1 MFVDVLCKFF
11 DSFANDKCAAIIFCS
26 RILQL
31 EGLRIIIFLVKI
43 KSYAK
48 NPNIIMKTESYGLEK
63 KKYLLILQEFLR
75 CRQNFNKV
83 VLCFSCRIIY
93 DKL

>member
-1 MFVDVLCKFF
+1 MSEQCKIF
-11 DSFANDKCAAIIFCS
+11 DSFANDDDVVIIFCS
-26 RILQL
+26 RILQI

-48 NPNIIMKTESYGLEK
+48 NPNIITKTKSYGLEN
-63 KKYLLILQEFLR
+63 KKYLQNLQDFLR
-75 CRQNFNKV
+75 YRKNFNKV

>member
-1 MFVDVLCKFF
+1 MSEQCKIF
-11 DSFANDKCAAIIFCS
+11 DSFANDDDAIIIFCS

-48 NPNIIMKTESYGLEK
+48 NPNIILKTESYGLEK